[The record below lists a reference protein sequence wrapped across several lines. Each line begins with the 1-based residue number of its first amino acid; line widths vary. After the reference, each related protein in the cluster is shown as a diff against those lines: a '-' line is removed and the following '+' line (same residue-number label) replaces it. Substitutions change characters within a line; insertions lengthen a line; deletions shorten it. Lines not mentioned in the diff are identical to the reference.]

1 MAMSTNPWRMQAD
14 YMESCNC
21 DFGCSC
27 NFSGFPTNGRC
38 EALVGYH
45 VRSGQYGAT
54 ALDALDFIYAASWP
68 KAIHDGNGT
77 ICVYISERAF
87 SVFAPTF
94 RYVLDPQLVPIE
106 MKVDGKR
113 SRFAVPGIIEV
124 SLTPH
129 IDPVLGS
136 ERDVRVQLPGGFI
149 WTTAQAAK
157 TTVMRILSPSLNF
170 DHSGHTPFR
179 TAPRRMPQ
187 RLDCVAERG
196 RFEAS
201 RPFTLA
207 CFRGFMT
214 ISSSL
219 EWRNQAEDILSR

>member
-1 MAMSTNPWRMQAD
+1 MQAD

-45 VRSGQYGAT
+45 VRSGQYGET

-77 ICVYISERAF
+77 ICVYISERASPAQREAIGEIAYGRAGGSGAF

-94 RYVLDPQLVPIE
+94 RYMLDPQLVPIE

-113 SRFAVPGIIEV
+113 SRFAVPGILEV

-157 TTVMRILSPSLNF
+157 TAVMKILSPSLNF
-170 DHSGHTPFR
+170 DHSGHNSFYTVVDYQGP
-179 TAPRRMPQ
+179 
-187 RLDCVAERG
+187 
-196 RFEAS
+196 
-201 RPFTLA
+201 
-207 CFRGFMT
+207 
-214 ISSSL
+214 
-219 EWRNQAEDILSR
+219 